1 MCSSRAAAEHTAWS
15 AGSSRWHLCA
25 AETGRIPGTA
35 TKETKKKKTRE
46 DGTPRSAV
54 AGPRNSAQAHLV
66 SGESGEL
73 QKLQY
78 PRREEGERLRG
89 KDEPV
94 NLR

>member
-1 MCSSRAAAEHTAWS
+1 MERRFIPVAPLRSRDRPNSCNA
-15 AGSSRWHLCA
+15 
-25 AETGRIPGTA
+25 
-35 TKETKKKKTRE
+35 TKKKKKKTCE
-46 DGTPRSAV
+46 DETPRSAV

-78 PRREEGERLRG
+78 PRREEGERLPG